1 MSLISKK
8 GSIYACMEKLSDF
21 RQRFEEMVEG
31 IELQEEAMEE
41 CDKLIEHGLELIE
54 IVTILYDP
62 YMQLLHN

>member
-1 MSLISKK
+1 
-8 GSIYACMEKLSDF
+8 MEC
-21 RQRFEEMVEG
+21 